1 MSFLLG
7 IDIGT
12 SGTKTCLFREDGDLV
27 SSALAEYPM
36 YQPKPGWAEQH
47 PEDWW
52 QAVRESVGRI
62 LSETGISG
70 KEIRGIGLSGQMHG
84 LVLLDREGKVLRPAI
99 IWCDQRT
106 EAQAKGMEE
115 RIGRERIIEYT
126 ANPPLPNFTA
136 VKLMWVKEREP
147 EVFGRIHR
155 VLLPKDYIRYKLTGE
170 FATEVSDASGTLLLD
185 VANRKWSGEM
195 IRHLGIQRDWLPRLY
210 ESHEVTG
217 TVHAPGAEATGLA
230 AGTPVVGGGGDQAAG
245 AVGNGIVRPGVV
257 SAVIGTSGVVFAFSE
272 QVKVDAGGRLHT
284 FCHAVP
290 GKWHVMG
297 VTQAAGG
304 SLQWFRNQF
313 GDAERNVADLLNK
326 DPYELFSEQ
335 AALVEPGSEGLLF
348 LPYLMGER
356 TPHLDPAAKGVFFG
370 ITSRH
375 RKNHFIRAV
384 MEGVAYSLAD
394 SLSIL
399 RELGL
404 KVSEVRV
411 SGGGARSP
419 LWRQIIAD
427 VFGCDVYSVRANEG
441 PAFGAALLAGVGTGL
456 FASVEEACE
465 QTIRVEEKSHPLGEN
480 RAVYDRYYR
489 LYRKLYQDLKEDFRL
504 VHRLVVDQHHAE

>member
-1 MSFLLG
+1 
-7 IDIGT
+7 
-12 SGTKTCLFREDGDLV
+12 
-27 SSALAEYPM
+27 
-36 YQPKPGWAEQH
+36 
-47 PEDWW
+47 
-52 QAVRESVGRI
+52 
-62 LSETGISG
+62 
-70 KEIRGIGLSGQMHG
+70 
-84 LVLLDREGKVLRPAI
+84 
-99 IWCDQRT
+99 
-106 EAQAKGMEE
+106 MEE

-348 LPYLMGER
+348 LPYLMGGGRPIWTRPRRASFSASPPGTER
-356 TPHLDPAAKGVFFG
+356 
-370 ITSRH
+370 IT
-375 RKNHFIRAV
+375 
-384 MEGVAYSLAD
+384 
-394 SLSIL
+394 LS
-399 RELGL
+399 EP
-404 KVSEVRV
+404 SWRV
-411 SGGGARSP
+411 SPTAWP
-419 LWRQIIAD
+419 
-427 VFGCDVYSVRANEG
+427 
-441 PAFGAALLAGVGTGL
+441 T
-456 FASVEEACE
+456 AC
-465 QTIRVEEKSHPLGEN
+465 R
-480 RAVYDRYYR
+480 
-489 LYRKLYQDLKEDFRL
+489 F
-504 VHRLVVDQHHAE
+504 